1 MQMKKRET
9 DTNINQN
16 TNDENMC
23 GRTEMKKQEF
33 IMILVLLLMLMTSCA
48 SDGLQEGN
56 SGNIVN
62 TGDHVS
68 ENQMDCLLG
77 EQPESLTEDIQGVQ
91 INTSFDDQPEG
102 REIVCENPYFFPQN
116 TSLMTSEIFY
126 IKNHTTITNYNY
138 WVKTGCRSEL
148 ELHWLKQYD
157 NGCLARLSIVPF
169 SDNMPDYMDETRM
182 NIYFYVTSDK
192 IYRIF
197 YPDLQNI
204 GFLDADR
211 NDDILLMSMLDTD
224 EKLIDNGELVCCP
237 EGVEDML
244 EEGEAGTHT
253 SVDLQGNQILYNRM
267 DIKENGDREYYEN
280 FIWEEGK
287 GLVGYMSGYEA
298 ETVEDRRLI
307 YLEDILYGTT
317 DRTEDREIV
326 CENPYFFP
334 QNVSLLKA
342 DITYSNWSFRTIES
356 ELELHWLKQYDN
368 GCLARLSVMSSLV
381 YDDPEATAY
390 LGIADFEMYFYVTPD
405 EIYRVDFY
413 VSSADGPLENRG
425 AYIDYNDHL
434 VMGVLNTDERLME
447 YGELVCSLE
456 RILNEVEEDEAGTYL
471 SMRQEGEQVIYD
483 RADSTEYNL
492 NDWVHY
498 YWENGQGLVG
508 YRKGFRAER
517 DPFYIEN
524 ISVE

>member
-48 SDGLQEGN
+48 SDGLQEEN
-56 SGNIVN
+56 SGNIIN

-68 ENQMDCLLG
+68 ENQIDSLLG
-77 EQPESLTEDIQGVQ
+77 EQPESQTEDIQGVQ
-91 INTSFDDQPEG
+91 INTSFDDQTEG

-116 TSLMTSEIFY
+116 TSLMTSEIFC
-126 IKNHTTITNYNY
+126 IKNDTTITNYTY
-138 WVKTGCRSEL
+138 WFKSNFKVEL

-169 SDNMPDYMDETRM
+169 SYNMPDYMDETRM

-192 IYRIF
+192 IYRIS

-204 GFLDADR
+204 GSFDADM
-211 NDDILLMSMLDTD
+211 NDDILLMSVLDTD
-224 EKLIDNGELVCCP
+224 EKLIENGELVCCL
-237 EGVEDML
+237 EGVEDTL

-253 SVDLQGNQILYNRM
+253 SVDLQGNQISYNRV
-267 DIKENGDREYYEN
+267 DIEENGNRDYYEN

-287 GLVGYMSGYEA
+287 GLVGYMSGYDA
-298 ETVEDRRLI
+298 EDIKDTRLV

-317 DRTEDREIV
+317 DQTEDRKIV

-342 DITYSNWSFRTIES
+342 DITYNDFFITIED

-368 GCLARLSVMSSLV
+368 GCLARLSVV
-381 YDDPEATAY
+381 PFDYDEYAAAY
-390 LGIADFEMYFYVTPD
+390 LWIGDFEMYFYVTPD

-413 VSSADGPLENRG
+413 VSFADGSLKNRDT
-425 AYIDYNDHL
+425 YIDYNDHL
-434 VMGVLNTDERLME
+434 IMTVLNTDERLME